1 MAASASSYCADQVR
15 RFDHDRYLTCLFAP
29 AGRREDLFALY
40 AFNLEVAKIAE
51 VVSEA
56 PLGQI
61 RLQWWRDAI
70 EGIYADQ
77 PPRHEV
83 AAPLAEAVRRHGLDR
98 GAFER
103 LIEAREFDLDRA
115 PPETLSALEDYA
127 EATSAGLV
135 QLALR
140 VLGAQGRET
149 QEGCETQEAR
159 ETQEGREAATAGRHV
174 GIAWA
179 LVGLLRAVPFHAGQ
193 KRLYLPRDLGEAAGL
208 KVGDLF
214 ELRSTPALRGVVGQV
229 AERAAAHLGDARAL
243 GARVPKQALPALLL
257 ATLAS
262 QSLATLEKAGYNPFD
277 VGVQAQLPG
286 RAWRLW
292 WGNLRRRY

>member
-1 MAASASSYCADQVR
+1 MAASAPSYCADQVR

-40 AFNLEVAKIAE
+40 AFNLEVAKTAE

-56 PLGQI
+56 PLGQM

-70 EGIYADQ
+70 EGIYAGQ

-83 AAPLAEAVRRHGLDR
+83 AAPLAEAVRRHDLDR

-103 LIEAREFDLDRA
+103 LIEAREFDLDEA
-115 PPETLSALEDYA
+115 PPETLAALEDYA

-149 QEGCETQEAR
+149 QEG
-159 ETQEGREAATAGRHV
+159 REAAAAGRHV

-214 ELRSTPALRGVVGQV
+214 ELHSTPALRGVVEQV
-229 AERAAAHLGDARAL
+229 AERAAAHLGDARAFS
-243 GARVPKQALPALLL
+243 ARVPKQALPALLP

-262 QSLATLEKAGYNPFD
+262 QALATLEKAGYDPFD
-277 VGVQAQLPG
+277 AGVQAPHPG

>member
-1 MAASASSYCADQVR
+1 MAASAPSYCADQVR

-29 AGRREDLFALY
+29 AGRRGDLFALY

-56 PLGQI
+56 PLGQM

-70 EGIYADQ
+70 EGIYAGQ

-98 GAFER
+98 DAFER
-103 LIEAREFDLDRA
+103 LIEAREFDLDGA
-115 PPETLSALEDYA
+115 PPETLAALEDYA

-135 QLALR
+135 QVALQ
-140 VLGAQGRET
+140 VLDARGA
-149 QEGCETQEAR
+149 
-159 ETQEGREAATAGRHV
+159 EAAAAGRHV

-193 KRLYLPRDLGEAAGL
+193 KRLYLPRDLGEATGL
-208 KVGDLF
+208 KLGDLF
-214 ELRSTPALRGVVGQV
+214 ELRSTPALQGVIGQV
-229 AERAAAHLGDARAL
+229 AERAAAHLGEARAL
-243 GARVPKQALPALLL
+243 GARVPKQALPALLP

-262 QSLATLEKAGYNPFD
+262 QSLATLEKAGYDPFD
-277 VGVQAQLPG
+277 ADVQARLPG

>member
-1 MAASASSYCADQVR
+1 MAASAPSYCADQVR
-15 RFDHDRYLTCLFAP
+15 RFDHDRSLTCLFAP
-29 AGRREDLFALY
+29 AGRRGDLFALY

-56 PLGQI
+56 PLGQM

-70 EGIYADQ
+70 EGIYAGQ
-77 PPRHEV
+77 PPRHAV
-83 AAPLAEAVRRHGLDR
+83 AAPLAAAVRRHGLDR

-103 LIEAREFDLDRA
+103 LIEAREFDLDGA
-115 PPETLSALEDYA
+115 PPETLAALEDYA

-135 QLALR
+135 QVALQ
-140 VLGAQGRET
+140 VLDARGA
-149 QEGCETQEAR
+149 
-159 ETQEGREAATAGRHV
+159 EAAAAGRHV

-193 KRLYLPRDLGEAAGL
+193 KRLYLPRDLGEATGL
-208 KVGDLF
+208 KLGDLF
-214 ELRSTPALRGVVGQV
+214 ELRSTPALQGVIGQV
-229 AERAAAHLGDARAL
+229 AERAAAHLGEARAL
-243 GARVPKQALPALLL
+243 GARVPKQALPALLP

-262 QSLATLEKAGYNPFD
+262 QSLATLEKAGYDPFD
-277 VGVQAQLPG
+277 ADVQARLPG

>member
-1 MAASASSYCADQVR
+1 MAASAPSYCADQVR

-40 AFNLEVAKIAE
+40 AFNLEVAKTAE
-51 VVSEA
+51 MVSEA
-56 PLGQI
+56 PLGQM

-70 EGIYADQ
+70 EGIYAGR
-77 PPRHEV
+77 PARHEV
-83 AAPLAEAVRRHGLDR
+83 VAPLAEAVRRHGLDH

-103 LIEAREFDLDRA
+103 LIEAREFDLDQA
-115 PPETLSALEDYA
+115 PPETLAALEDYA

-135 QLALR
+135 HLALR
-140 VLGAQGRET
+140 ILGAQ
-149 QEGCETQEAR
+149 
-159 ETQEGREAATAGRHV
+159 GREAATAGRHV

-214 ELRSTPALRGVVGQV
+214 ELRSTPALRGVVGRV
-229 AERAAAHLGDARAL
+229 AERAATHLGDARAL

-277 VGVQAQLPG
+277 AGVQAQLPG

>member
-1 MAASASSYCADQVR
+1 MAASAPSYCADQVR
-15 RFDHDRYLTCLFAP
+15 RFDHDRYLTSLFAP

-40 AFNLEVAKIAE
+40 AFNLEVAKTAE
-51 VVSEA
+51 VVSEPA
-56 PLGQI
+56 LGQM

-70 EGIYADQ
+70 EGIYAGQ

-83 AAPLAEAVRRHGLDR
+83 AAPLAEAVQRHGLDR

-103 LIEAREFDLDRA
+103 LIEAREFDLDEA
-115 PPETLSALEDYA
+115 PPETLAALEDYA

-140 VLGAQGRET
+140 VLGAP
-149 QEGCETQEAR
+149 GC
-159 ETQEGREAATAGRHV
+159 ETQEGREAVAAGRHV

-214 ELRSTPALRGVVGQV
+214 ELRSTPALRGVVEQV
-229 AERAAAHLGDARAL
+229 AERAAVHLGKARAH
-243 GARVPKQALPALLL
+243 GARVPKQALPALLP

-262 QSLATLEKAGYNPFD
+262 QSLATLEKAGYDPFD
-277 VGVQAQLPG
+277 AGVQAQLPG

>member
-1 MAASASSYCADQVR
+1 MAATAPSYCADQVR

-29 AGRREDLFALY
+29 AGRRDDLFALY

-56 PLGQI
+56 PLGQM

-70 EGIYADQ
+70 EGIYAGQ

-83 AAPLAEAVRRHGLDR
+83 TTPLAEAVRRHGLDR

-103 LIEAREFDLDRA
+103 LIEAREFDLDGA
-115 PPETLSALEDYA
+115 PPETLAALEDYA

-135 QLALR
+135 QLALQ
-140 VLGAQGRET
+140 VLSVPG
-149 QEGCETQEAR
+149 R

-193 KRLYLPRDLGEAAGL
+193 KRLYLPRDLNEAAGL
-208 KVGDLF
+208 KLGDLF

-229 AERAAAHLGDARAL
+229 AERAAAHLGEARAL
-243 GARVPKQALPALLL
+243 RARVPKQAWPALLP
-257 ATLAS
+257 ATLAG
-262 QSLATLEKAGYNPFD
+262 QSLATLKKAGYDPFD
-277 VGVQAQLPG
+277 AGVQAQPPG
-286 RAWRLW
+286 RVWRLW
-292 WGNLRRRY
+292 WGNLRGRY

>member
-1 MAASASSYCADQVR
+1 MAASAPSYCADQVR

-40 AFNLEVAKIAE
+40 AFNLEVAKTAE

-56 PLGQI
+56 PLGQM

-70 EGIYADQ
+70 AGIYAGQ

-83 AAPLAEAVRRHGLDR
+83 AAPLAEAVQRHGLDR

-103 LIEAREFDLDRA
+103 LIEAREFDLDGA
-115 PPETLSALEDYA
+115 PPETLAALEDYA

-135 QLALR
+135 QVALQ
-140 VLGAQGRET
+140 VLDAP
-149 QEGCETQEAR
+149 GCETQGGA
-159 ETQEGREAATAGRHV
+159 EAATAGRHM

-208 KVGDLF
+208 KLGDLF

-229 AERAAAHLGDARAL
+229 AERAAVHLGEARAL
-243 GARVPKQALPALLL
+243 RARVPRQALPALLP

-262 QSLATLEKAGYNPFD
+262 QSLATLKKVGYDPFD
-277 VGVQAQLPG
+277 ASVRAQPPG

>member
-1 MAASASSYCADQVR
+1 MAVSAPSYCADQVR

-29 AGRREDLFALY
+29 AERRQDLFALY
-40 AFNLEVAKIAE
+40 AFNLEVAKTAE

-56 PLGQI
+56 PLGQM

-70 EGIYADQ
+70 DGIYAGR
-77 PPRHEV
+77 PTRHEV
-83 AAPLAEAVRRHGLDR
+83 VAPLAEAVRRHGLDR

-103 LIEAREFDLDRA
+103 LIEAREFDLDEA
-115 PPETLSALEDYA
+115 PPETLCALEDYA

-135 QLALR
+135 HLALR
-140 VLGAQGRET
+140 VLGAQGRE
-149 QEGCETQEAR
+149 
-159 ETQEGREAATAGRHV
+159 AATAGRPV

-229 AERAAAHLGDARAL
+229 ADRAAAHLGEARAL
-243 GARVPKQALPALLL
+243 GTGVPKQALPALLP

-262 QSLATLEKAGYNPFD
+262 QALATLEKAGYDPFD
-277 VGVQAQLPG
+277 AGVPAPHPG
-286 RAWRLW
+286 RVWRLW
-292 WGNLRRRY
+292 WVSLRRRY